1 MPLKKNAK
9 SSQDVVVVSASDDD
23 KLNMA
28 SSSSLED
35 FLDRRLKQQSE
46 HINDLFMKYSTMTKK
61 DLDAVKSSQSFLSS
75 KFDDLIKSVE
85 EVKDESKALRVEN
98 VRLQECIASLEGQVK
113 TAETDMENLK
123 QYLQRDIIE
132 IHGVP
137 ASADEDTNSI
147 VRHVVELV
155 DSEINLD
162 DRDISIS
169 HRLPASPGHI
179 PAIIVKLTHR
189 NVRNKIFNLK
199 HNLRFKNARDLG
211 FQQDSKLYINESLAQ
226 KCRELL
232 KTVKSFKRENHFKFV
247 WSRMGKVFLR
257 KDENQSSRVW
267 AFTTLEEVERFKVDY
282 QHH

>member
-1 MPLKKNAK
+1 MPPKKNAK
-9 SSQDVVVVSASDDD
+9 SSQDVDVVSASDNQ

-98 VRLQECIASLEGQVK
+98 VRLQERVASLEGQVT

-123 QYLQRDIIE
+123 QYLRRDIIE

-137 ASADEDTNSI
+137 VSADEDTNSI
-147 VRHVVELV
+147 VRRVVELV

-169 HRLPASPGHI
+169 HRLPVSPGRI
-179 PAIIVKLTHR
+179 PAIIVKLTR
-189 NVRNKIFNLK
+189 RDVRNKIFNLK

-211 FQQDSKLYINESLAQ
+211 FQQDSKLYINESLTQ

-232 KTVKSFKRENHFKFV
+232 KTVKSFKRENQFKFV

-267 AFTTLEEVERFKVDY
+267 SFTTLEEFERFKVDY
-282 QHH
+282 QRR